1 MSTSK
6 YDFKD
11 SLPYNSAKGCPAGYH
26 KRSAYTTEKGTNV
39 PARCVKSR
47 THHKPSSA
55 EFKKRE
61 GLKMTRRIR
70 LHVPSIRS
78 LSRKNC
84 PPGMIPRRGYVRRYA
99 TALKRRGFTVRRAGR
114 TFRAFPKAGNVAVES
129 RCVRNL
135 GLPGK
140 GSRSGKGIGPLHKGE
155 LKKHGY
161 DYSDPVAAR
170 HAALK
175 KAAAEYGALGVYRKL
190 DAVAK
195 LTIRTVPRVSKVFEE
210 DRNWVKK
217 ELGPLKA
224 F

>member
-1 MSTSK
+1 MSASEH
-6 YDFKD
+6 DFKE

-26 KRSAYTTEKGTNV
+26 KRASYKTEKGVTV
-39 PARCVKSR
+39 PARCVKST
-47 THHKPSSA
+47 THHKESSA
-55 EFKKRE
+55 NFRKRE
-61 GLKMTRRIR
+61 AMKMTRRIR

-84 PPGMIPRRGYVRRYA
+84 PPGMIPRRGYVRRFSS
-99 TALKRRGFTVRRAGR
+99 ALKRRGYTVRRRGR

-129 RCVRNL
+129 RCVRDV

-140 GSRSGKGIGPLHKGE
+140 GARSGKGIGPLHKGE
-155 LKKHGY
+155 LKKYGY
-161 DYSDPVAAR
+161 DYTDSMAKR

-195 LTIRTVPRVSKVFEE
+195 LTMRTVPKVAEAFKE
-210 DRNWVKK
+210 DRDWVKK